1 MPSIESATVNPA
13 RRLIDA
19 DQVAAKLRMSRRQ
32 VFRAAD
38 GGMIPFGVRVGRLRR
53 WDEVV
58 IDGFIATG
66 CRPVR
71 ATAQGVRS

>member
-1 MPSIESATVNPA
+1 MPVNESATVNQA

-19 DQVAAKLRMSRRQ
+19 DQVAVKLGMSRRQ

-38 GGMIPFGVRVGRLRR
+38 AGMIPFGVRVGRLRR

-58 IDGFIATG
+58 LDGFIAGG

-71 ATAQGVRS
+71 AVAQGVRP